1 MLKRYLLRKTI
12 CLPVRPTAL
21 TVRCAAQWLIMG
33 QRVPAAFVG
42 FDLRTVSARALWRL
56 VSVAVDVVGLS
67 IDKGYRFSP

>member
-1 MLKRYLLRKTI
+1 MLNRYLLRKTI
-12 CLPVRPTAL
+12 CLSVRPTAFTL
-21 TVRCAAQWLIMG
+21 CGTAQWLIMG

-42 FDLRTVSARALWRL
+42 YDIRTASARALWRL